1 MSKISLSPVKGNSEV
16 KTTKS
21 GGVKRP
27 KTSSANASDDGAD
40 TNDSPAILNELRE
53 IKDTLKILL
62 ESQQMFSDTVN
73 AMDKRIL
80 TAEQRISDIEDREHK
95 NTEALNELTKMA
107 TQLQLTNDKVEYLEN
122 YSRRQNVRITGVPE
136 GAEGR
141 RCEEFSRNLLLQLFG
156 GEKVEAHRPLEI
168 ERTHRIGQKGQRQN
182 RPIIVR
188 FLRYSDRQNIL
199 ELSRTTTRKRY
210 LENPISIFPDFS
222 PEEQRKRALFTPI
235 RRLLKG
241 RTDVRYG
248 LLYPATLKITFQN
261 HTYLFKR
268 VEEAEAFVKVN
279 FNTSTSSATEE
290 SMQ

>member
-1 MSKISLSPVKGNSEV
+1 M
-16 KTTKS
+16 KS

-27 KTSSANASDDGAD
+27 KTSSANASNDGAD
-40 TNDSPAILNELRE
+40 TNDSPAFLNELRE

-62 ESQQMFSDTVN
+62 ESHQMFSHTVN

-80 TAEQRISDIEDREHK
+80 TAEQRISDIEDREQK

-136 GAEGR
+136 GR
-141 RCEEFSRNLLLQLFG
+141 LCEEFSRNLLLQLFS
-156 GEKVEAHRPLEI
+156 GEKVEAQRPLEI
-168 ERTHRIGQKGQRQN
+168 ERAHRIGQKGRRQN

-241 RTDVRYG
+241 RTDVRY
-248 LLYPATLKITFQN
+248 
-261 HTYLFKR
+261 
-268 VEEAEAFVKVN
+268 
-279 FNTSTSSATEE
+279 
-290 SMQ
+290 